1 MSCCEWSSPLYTAVH
16 HYITPTAPAQTDAP
30 LKRAIKPQ
38 GGVGIVKAALEAYG
52 FKPDPQVEYL
62 YTKVRVKEA

>member
-1 MSCCEWSSPLYTAVH
+1 MVQLSVLTFHLCLPQYLL
-16 HYITPTAPAQTDAP
+16 AQTDAP

-38 GGVGIVKAALEAYG
+38 GGIGMVKAALEAYG

-62 YTKVRVKEA
+62 YTKVGR

>member
-1 MSCCEWSSPLYTAVH
+1 MVQIAVLTFH
-16 HYITPTAPAQTDAP
+16 LGLPKYLPAQTDAP

-38 GGVGIVKAALEAYG
+38 GGIGMVKAALEAYG

-62 YTKVRVKEA
+62 YTKVGR